1 MKPLTFVGPGSIRHL
16 GEVLSSFRAHG
27 VFLVCGRRSFSLS
40 GAEVAVASAMSD
52 RRLDRFSDFSEN
64 PKLEDVQRGIERLR
78 ATDSDLVLAVGGGS
92 AIDMAKLIN
101 VWAEAGARGPVRPGR
116 PLIAV
121 PTTAGTGSEATSFAT
136 VYIDGLKHSIAGEE
150 LLPDVAIVDP
160 DLTLSLP
167 AYVTAASGIDAL
179 SQAIESYWSVNSTP
193 ESKAC
198 AREALRLVLPHL
210 REAVLAPSEESRGAM
225 ALGAHLAGK
234 AINVSRTTA
243 PHALSYALTSRFG
256 VPHGQAVGLTLP
268 EILLFN
274 AAVTDEDTKDP
285 RGARHVREAIAEIC
299 GLLGCSGPLQAAD
312 WLRVL
317 MSDVGLATSFAG
329 LGIDRQDAIRAM
341 AAEVN
346 AERLANNPRRLD
358 QDQLLRLLEGL

>member
-1 MKPLTFVGPGSIRHL
+1 
-16 GEVLSSFRAHG
+16 
-27 VFLVCGRRSFSLS
+27 
-40 GAEVAVASAMSD
+40 
-52 RRLDRFSDFSEN
+52 
-64 PKLEDVQRGIERLR
+64 
-78 ATDSDLVLAVGGGS
+78 
-92 AIDMAKLIN
+92 
-101 VWAEAGARGPVRPGR
+101 
-116 PLIAV
+116 
-121 PTTAGTGSEATSFAT
+121 
-136 VYIDGLKHSIAGEE
+136 
-150 LLPDVAIVDP
+150 
-160 DLTLSLP
+160 
-167 AYVTAASGIDAL
+167 
-179 SQAIESYWSVNSTP
+179 
-193 ESKAC
+193 
-198 AREALRLVLPHL
+198 
-210 REAVLAPSEESRGAM
+210 M